1 MKSSNLSQAVKLAI
15 LSAGTTALASSPVL
29 AQEEVEE
36 IEEIIT
42 TGSRIVRTD
51 LEAVSPIQVVDN
63 EEFTI
68 SGIINVEQ
76 KLNELPSILPSLG
89 PSSNNPGDG
98 TARVDLRGLG
108 TSRTLV
114 LVNGRRYIPSTQS
127 GIVDLNSI
135 PGSLIKQVDVVTGGA
150 SAVYGSDALA
160 GVVNFQMVDDFEGV
174 QMGALYDVTT
184 EGDAE
189 KYTFDITVGGNFDSG
204 KGNAVVYASYTKRE
218 SLFQGD
224 RDFSVNSL
232 EDIAPVGTPGQDS
245 KTGLGGPL
253 GPAGSS
259 GVPGTRTFSS
269 NCNDPVQDADP
280 TTPDSGA
287 DYLCIGGPGGT
298 PGAFPLGSFDENGN
312 ALPWV
317 NSGPN
322 TSKFNYAPDNYLQ
335 LPQERYVLSAM
346 AHYDISDS
354 VTAYTELTYT
364 NNQVPQELA
373 PTPAFTGYLE
383 VNPDSP
389 FFGADVQDALDLIR
403 TDTNGDGV
411 IDGDDNANLGF
422 IGRRMVENG
431 SRQALD
437 TRNAFRLLVGFKG
450 DFNDTWGWDAYYS
463 QARMTGNNLLNND
476 VSASRF
482 KQAVLVTDDGLSC
495 QDASGGCQPLNIFGP
510 GNISDA
516 AIGFVNV
523 GAANV
528 TEIDYQVINAS
539 VTGSFGGFG
548 DAGPIG
554 LAIGVERRDDSSL
567 FRPDAFL
574 SAGDVMG
581 FNAGQP
587 TVGSYNVS
595 EVFAEIDIPLVSGK
609 PGFES
614 LSLWAAA
621 RSSDYSNINSNVSS
635 YAAALNW
642 APIEQLRLRAGYQ
655 RAVRAP
661 NVAELF
667 GGQAQ
672 GFPGATDP
680 CTVDGS
686 AAGTNVGDPVYDLCL
701 ATGVPAAAIGTFS
714 QANSQIEGLFGGN
727 PNLEQEE
734 SDTYT
739 FGAVIQPLDSL
750 DITID
755 YFDISVE
762 DAINVLG
769 NTVSGLLDI
778 CYNQTQDIND
788 QFCSAVIRRPDGNV
802 QQAQVLN
809 ANIGYIETKGIDLAV
824 NWVMDMDAGIAGD
837 GSTIAV
843 NFRST
848 FLDTYDVQPV
858 NTLPAVNKCAGTFS
872 NSTSFNCGRPRPEE
886 LYNTRVTWSTG
897 PLTLSMLWRYIGK
910 AEMDS
915 IKNGGVSPST
925 LSTPYTDAQ
934 NYVDLAAAY
943 QFTDAFRLNVGVK
956 NAFDEEPN
964 FLGDEQNEANTWTGS
979 YDIIGPRVFVS
990 ASYTFE

>member
-1 MKSSNLSQAVKLAI
+1 MKSSNLSQAVKLAL
-15 LSAGTTALASSPVL
+15 LSAGTTALASSPVI

-42 TGSRIVRTD
+42 TGSRLVRTD
-51 LEAVSPIQVVDN
+51 LEAVSPLQVVDN

-68 SGIINVEQ
+68 SGIVNVEQ
-76 KLNELPSILPSLG
+76 KLNELPSILPSFG

-108 TSRTLV
+108 TRRTLV
-114 LVNGRRYIPSTQS
+114 LVNGRRFVPSTQS
-127 GIVDLNSI
+127 GVVDLNTI
-135 PGSLIKQVDVVTGGA
+135 PGTLIKQVDVVTGGA

-174 QMGALYDVTT
+174 EIGGLYDVTT

-189 KYTFDITVGGNFDSG
+189 KYTFDITLGGNFDSG

-218 SLFQGD
+218 ALFQGD
-224 RDFSVNSL
+224 RDFSAFSL
-232 EDIAPVGTPGQDS
+232 EDVAPTGTPGQDP

-253 GPAGSS
+253 GPAGSA

-269 NCNDPVQDADP
+269 NCNDPADP
-280 TTPDSGA
+280 LSGA
-287 DYLCIGGPGGT
+287 DYLCINGPGGT
-298 PGAFPLGSFDENGN
+298 PGAFPLGLFDENGG
-312 ALPWV
+312 ALPWI

-322 TSKFNYAPDNYLQ
+322 TSRFNYAPDNYLQ
-335 LPQERYVLSAM
+335 LPQERYVISAM
-346 AHYDISDS
+346 AHYDITDS
-354 VTAYTELTYT
+354 VTAYTELTYA
-364 NNQVPQELA
+364 NNKVPQELA

-389 FFGADVQDALDLIR
+389 FFGPEVQAALDLIR
-403 TDTNGDGV
+403 SDTNGDGI
-411 IDGDDNANLGF
+411 IDDTDNANLGF

-437 TRNAFRLLVGFKG
+437 TRNAFRLLVGFRG
-450 DFNDTWGWDAYYS
+450 DFNDNWGWDAYYS
-463 QARMTGNNLLNND
+463 NARLTGNNLLNND
-476 VSASRF
+476 VSATRF

-495 QDASGGCQPLNIFGP
+495 QDTSGGCQPLNIFGP

-516 AIGFVNV
+516 AIGFINV
-523 GAANV
+523 GAANI
-528 TEIDYQVINAS
+528 TEIEYEVISATI
-539 VTGSFGGFG
+539 TGQFGGIG

-554 LAIGVERRDDSSL
+554 VAIGAERRDDNSE

-587 TVGSYNVS
+587 TIGGYDVTD
-595 EVFAEIDIPLVSGK
+595 VFAEIDIPLIAGK

-614 LSLWAAA
+614 LSIWAAA
-621 RSSDYSNINSNVSS
+621 RSSDYSNLDSTVTT
-635 YAAALNW
+635 YATALNW
-642 APIEQLRLRAGYQ
+642 APIDQLRLRAGYQ
-655 RAVRAP
+655 RAIRAP
-661 NVAELF
+661 NVLELF

-680 CTVDGS
+680 CSVDGS
-686 AAGTNVGDPVYDLCL
+686 AAGTAPGNAVYDLCA
-701 ATGVPAAAIGTFS
+701 ATGVPPANIGVFA

-739 FGAVIQPLDSL
+739 FGAVIQPTDNL

-762 DAINVLG
+762 DAISVLG
-769 NTVSGLLDI
+769 NTVGGLLDI
-778 CYNQTQDIND
+778 CYNQTQDEND
-788 QFCSAVIRRPDGNV
+788 QFCQAVFRRPDGNV
-802 QQAQVLN
+802 QQASVLN
-809 ANIGYIETKGIDLAV
+809 ANIGFIETQGIDLAV

-837 GSTIAV
+837 GSSLAV

-848 FLDTYDVQPV
+848 FLDAYDVQPV
-858 NTLPAVNKCAGTFS
+858 ATLPAVNECAGTHS

-886 LYNTRVTWSTG
+886 LYNTRVTWSSG
-897 PLTLSMLWRYIGK
+897 PLTLSMLWRYIGST
-910 AEMDS
+910 EVDS
-915 IKNGGVSPST
+915 IPNGGVDPAT
-925 LSTPYTDAQ
+925 LSVPETDAQ
-934 NYVDLAAAY
+934 NYVDLSAAY
-943 QFTDAFRLNVGVK
+943 QFTDAFRLNVGIK
-956 NAFDEEPN
+956 NLFDEAPN
-964 FLGDEQNEANTWTGS
+964 HLGDEQNEANTWTGS

-990 ASYTFE
+990 GSYTFE